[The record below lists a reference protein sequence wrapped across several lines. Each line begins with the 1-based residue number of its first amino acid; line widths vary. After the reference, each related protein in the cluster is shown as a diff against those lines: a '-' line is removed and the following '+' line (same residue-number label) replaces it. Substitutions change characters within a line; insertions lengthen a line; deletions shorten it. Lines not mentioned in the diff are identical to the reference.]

1 MRKIGFYNLFL
12 YMVLALEFVYVIPR
26 LGGLWRYVERSQ
38 NTTISSLP
46 TPRVE
51 EGTVSFEYCV
61 VNEQTSPAKRD
72 YVGTPMPQEV
82 VQINTTV
89 PEEQPTIENVVIV
102 PVTQT
107 EVPTAVFTETPAFKP
122 DLGQIVQVGA
132 YSESNYHVVFVGMG
146 YPIEETQQ
154 ILTSTILEVY
164 GNFAEVQVDF
174 AYAKNPILASLSGVS
189 VAAQLS
195 EKDSKTLIRKVR
207 EMAPA
212 DILVIVVNTDRDLG
226 VTRLGM
232 DGMNYIVLTGQR
244 WDTWYAVTHEIAH
257 GLGLNDGYNDYL
269 EDQIPGS
276 ELFFADEMPKYL
288 SRAIDELGYTPPV
301 YEVGTCKGRKLFR
314 FWPQQGNIMSSY
326 APQGPFPWGSN
337 VFTPLQV
344 VIMNNYVDS
353 LK

>member
-1 MRKIGFYNLFL
+1 M
-12 YMVLALEFVYVIPR
+12 
-26 LGGLWRYVERSQ
+26 WRYIKRSQ

-51 EGTVSFEYCV
+51 EGTTSFEYCI
-61 VNEQTSPAKRD
+61 VNDQTSPAKRD
-72 YVGTPMPQEV
+72 YLGTPMPQEV
-82 VQINTTV
+82 VQIINTVV
-89 PEEQPTIENVVIV
+89 PEVPTVENVAIM

-107 EVPTAVFTETPAFKP
+107 EATSIPPPVSTETPAFKP
-122 DLGQIVQVGA
+122 NLGQIVQVGA
-132 YSESNYHVVFVGMG
+132 YSESNYHVVFVGLG

-164 GNFAEVQVDF
+164 GNFAEIQVDF
-174 AYAKNPILASLSGVS
+174 AYAKNPILASLSGVG
-189 VAAQLS
+189 VQAQLS
-195 EKDSKTLIRKVR
+195 GKDSKTLIRKVR

-226 VTRLGM
+226 VTRFGT

-257 GLGLNDGYNDYL
+257 GLGLNDGYNDHL

-288 SRAIDELGYTPPV
+288 SRAINELGYTPPV

-337 VFTPLQV
+337 AFTPLQV
-344 VIMNNYVDS
+344 VIMNQYVED
-353 LK
+353 LRK